1 MAVDL
6 VVSALDITSYIQIVP
21 FQREKKT
28 YIQMVCKTWLDIIS
42 GGNKKV
48 ILRCIEDRV

>member
-21 FQREKKT
+21 FQREKKHIYKWFAKHGWT
-28 YIQMVCKTWLDIIS
+28 SYQEEI
-42 GGNKKV
+42 KK
-48 ILRCIEDRV
+48 